1 MMQHSRVDLKI
12 MGRKCRIHRNISIA
26 AYLDEGAN
34 LIEINRG
41 TNDDWGGEQSVP
53 TTTSSALL
61 VDRYDAR
68 ALLDEFSL
76 RQLSAGINDAGIDTG
91 VDSVSV
97 NRRALP
103 SEEDGSREEMKA
115 RNFVRYE
122 GLDEDPSAFMRTQS
136 NDSSKDGGENLTRRE
151 SGSGDN
157 RINQIHFPEE
167 ENPFQLS
174 EEQSRGVP
182 SGIQL
187 VSSKSSSVHFE
198 LTVMDKINRFGGIGL
213 CHFCSRNQISEQNK

>member
-1 MMQHSRVDLKI
+1 
-12 MGRKCRIHRNISIA
+12 
-26 AYLDEGAN
+26 
-34 LIEINRG
+34 
-41 TNDDWGGEQSVP
+41 
-53 TTTSSALL
+53 
-61 VDRYDAR
+61 
-68 ALLDEFSL
+68 
-76 RQLSAGINDAGIDTG
+76 
-91 VDSVSV
+91 
-97 NRRALP
+97 
-103 SEEDGSREEMKA
+103 
-115 RNFVRYE
+115 
-122 GLDEDPSAFMRTQS
+122 MRTQS